1 MILECSECGSRYLV
15 PDAAIGP
22 DGRTV
27 RCASCKHSWYQ
38 PPAVSQLM
46 ERARER
52 HAESR
57 AAAAAVAAPPAE
69 SAAEPISSSAHD
81 YDDDWEPNRGNHR
94 PRRNPARRWTIVAV
108 VAGIAMALAAAA
120 ILWLSEP
127 GFAGRLGLSLASND
141 SLSPLEFADK
151 AIDRRDL
158 PTGNE
163 LFAVSGKVVNPTET
177 RQRVPDIRADLRD
190 AQGRPVYSWTITP
203 ERRFVGPRGS
213 LDFNSAKLDVP
224 GNVKVLELSFAGEG
238 S

>member
-1 MILECSECGSRYLV
+1 MILICSECGSRYLV

-52 HAESR
+52 HAESQ
-57 AAAAAVAAPPAE
+57 AARAAAVAPPPPAPVP
-69 SAAEPISSSAHD
+69 AVAEEEGWDPG
-81 YDDDWEPNRGNHR
+81 RR
-94 PRRNPARRWTIVAV
+94 PRRNPARRWTIA
-108 VAGIAMALAAAA
+108 ALAAGVAMTIGAA
-120 ILWLSEP
+120 GILWSGQP
-127 GFAGRLGLSLASND
+127 GLAGRLGLPVGGSTT
-141 SLSPLEFADK
+141 SPLQFADK

-158 PTGNE
+158 ATGNE
-163 LFAVSGKVVNPTET
+163 LFAVSGKIVNPTDS

-203 ERRFVGPRGS
+203 ERRVIGPRGQ

-238 S
+238 GG

>member
-27 RCASCKHSWYQ
+27 RCANCKHSWYQ

-57 AAAAAVAAPPAE
+57 AAAATV
-69 SAAEPISSSAHD
+69 AEPAAGPGGETARAAARAD
-81 YDDDWEPNRGNHR
+81 AYDEEWAPGRR
-94 PRRNPARRWTIVAV
+94 ARRNPARRWTI
-108 VAGIAMALAAAA
+108 IALALGLLMLIAIAG
-120 ILWLSEP
+120 ILWLGQP
-127 GFAGRLGLSLASND
+127 GLAGRLGFPVSSASV
-141 SLSPLEFADK
+141 SPLEFADK
-151 AIDRRDL
+151 SIDRRDL

-163 LFAVSGKVVNPTET
+163 LFAVSGKVVNPTDS

-203 ERRFVGPRGS
+203 ERRFIGPRGT

-224 GNVKVLELSFAGEG
+224 GNVKVLELSFAGESG
-238 S
+238 Q